1 MIDDPPL
8 PSPSVQCLF
17 CSIVEGSS
25 PANIIY
31 EDEHCLSFMVIL
43 PMTPG
48 HALVIPKRHARDIF
62 ELSEE
67 DASHV
72 IQACQKVAQ
81 IIRSRLEPLG
91 INLVNNN
98 GASADQSQFHFHVH
112 VIPRYGRDRLLHPWE
127 RSYGDPNQIRSIA
140 EILRGE
146 RELPRPE

>member
-1 MIDDPPL
+1 MD
-8 PSPSVQCLF
+8 
-17 CSIVEGSS
+17 
-25 PANIIY
+25 
-31 EDEHCLSFMVIL
+31 IL

-81 IIRSRLEPLG
+81 IIRSRLGPLG